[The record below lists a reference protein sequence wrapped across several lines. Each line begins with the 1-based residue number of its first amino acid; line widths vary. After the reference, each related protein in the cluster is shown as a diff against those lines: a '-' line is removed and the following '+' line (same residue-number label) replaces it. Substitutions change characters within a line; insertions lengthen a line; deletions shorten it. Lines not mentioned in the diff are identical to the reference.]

1 MKDDQT
7 VYCDRKKSKTCD
19 TDRAGTHPS
28 ASSAGLR
35 HEMLASADVTPK
47 KRRCKRRGLQS
58 RNDEDVIAESV
69 VRFLFLEMTPANDW
83 SVIKVLMVRW
93 SRRISRVQLF
103 CRDHCDK
110 CLTFADCCQLS
121 HFIHKNNIQ
130 NNHNNS
136 FYLKKSGSNRM

>member
-7 VYCDRKKSKTCD
+7 VFCDRKKSKTCD

-35 HEMLASADVTPK
+35 HEMLASADVTLK
-47 KRRCKRRGLQS
+47 KRRCKRRGLS
-58 RNDEDVIAESV
+58 EPKRRRCHRRIGREVLIF
-69 VRFLFLEMTPANDW
+69 RNDW

-130 NNHNNS
+130 NNNNS
-136 FYLKKSGSNRM
+136 FY